1 MDCHT
6 EHRFFNLFPSVP
18 SCKREESDYE
28 CTGCLFNHPTNHLI
42 KSNRST
48 FMTIK
53 YGAEELAE
61 YKLTRSEIAKVL
73 GKSSNAVR
81 MSMRQGNKMG
91 LEYREGPNGYLFKF
105 PKTYETNTV
114 NTMSANQGGHGQSS
128 VFPGP
133 THKDTPGET
142 LGVIHKAYTGRSN
155 QYTQSKTKSVN
166 RGATHR
172 GEGKYQNEA
181 FKMAN
186 ESKIMA
192 SMNKKF
198 KSPEHKKVFMDMT
211 DSAFELAYKNSLK
224 KEDQKFKKEAPQMFN
239 NGNRTAVPT
248 KYGSM
253 LNARGLQNL
262 DNKEHR
268 RLARKDE
275 EENGIKLQEKYMD
288 KVQMD
293 GSVKRELTKINV
305 PDFQVRS
312 HDTSFFVGHAKYDDF
327 TTDYDVD
334 RKEVAVEFSQYE
346 LDRYSKPTERTEF
359 KNKIDEDIYRAKKYL
374 LKTKGTY

>member
-1 MDCHT
+1 
-6 EHRFFNLFPSVP
+6 
-18 SCKREESDYE
+18 
-28 CTGCLFNHPTNHLI
+28 
-42 KSNRST
+42 
-48 FMTIK
+48 
-53 YGAEELAE
+53 
-61 YKLTRSEIAKVL
+61 
-73 GKSSNAVR
+73 
-81 MSMRQGNKMG
+81 
-91 LEYREGPNGYLFKF
+91 
-105 PKTYETNTV
+105 
-114 NTMSANQGGHGQSS
+114 
-128 VFPGP
+128 
-133 THKDTPGET
+133 
-142 LGVIHKAYTGRSN
+142 
-155 QYTQSKTKSVN
+155 
-166 RGATHR
+166 
-172 GEGKYQNEA
+172 
-181 FKMAN
+181 
-186 ESKIMA
+186 
-192 SMNKKF
+192 
-198 KSPEHKKVFMDMT
+198 VFMDMT

-327 TTDYDVD
+327 TTDYDVG

-374 LKTKGTY
+374 LKTKGSY